1 MKLNLLLLLVV
12 NTVVSACINT
22 PRPKE
27 DVLLRVTGN
36 ANNVD
41 LYYRRSED
49 LPYIDLINMDLPWE
63 TTLTNVDTDKLLS
76 FGVYS
81 LDGRTKTIRCEV
93 VVDGQLVEKMEKND
107 PFTFVTCTTILSEV
121 LDK

>member
-1 MKLNLLLLLVV
+1 M
-12 NTVVSACINT
+12 
-22 PRPKE
+22 
-27 DVLLRVTGN
+27 LLRVTGT
-36 ANNVD
+36 ANKVD
-41 LYYRRSED
+41 LYYRKSED
-49 LPYIDLINMDLPWE
+49 LPYIDLINMGLPWE
-63 TTLTNVDTDKLLS
+63 TTLTNVDPDKLLS

-93 VVDGQLVEKMEKND
+93 VVDGQLVEKMEKKD